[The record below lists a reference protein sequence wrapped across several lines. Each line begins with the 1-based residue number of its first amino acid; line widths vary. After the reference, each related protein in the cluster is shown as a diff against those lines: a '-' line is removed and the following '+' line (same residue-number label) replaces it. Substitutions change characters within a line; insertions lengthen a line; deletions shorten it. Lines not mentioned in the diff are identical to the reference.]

1 MPFLDFDRTPLLLL
15 GLVAVLMLGLEA
27 WRRASARAR
36 AHKAEIE
43 TLHARIETLR
53 DEKWEIAEREERYRD
68 LVRAQGD
75 VIIRKD
81 LRGRLTYV
89 NDVFCDTF
97 GKLRTEV
104 IGNTFLPDLPEGERP
119 RMLAS
124 FSGLSMPPH
133 RIRYDERALTTRG
146 PRCIAWEEFAIRD
159 EDGKLVEIQAV
170 GRDVTERKDAE
181 EKLAVA
187 LEQAK
192 EANRAKSLFLATMSH
207 EIRTPMNGVIGMTK
221 LLLDTKLD
229 PAQRSYAEAVRA
241 SGEALLNIINDIL
254 DYSKIEAGKVTLE
267 EAAFDPRRVLESV
280 AELLAPRAFDK
291 GLEIVTEISP
301 AVPRMLM
308 GDEARIRQILLNLA
322 GNAIKFTVSGGVVL
336 RLSRTAVPA
345 QGAQRSD
352 SKRVGL
358 VLEVEDTGIGMD
370 EQARE
375 HIFDDFAQA
384 DQSHARRYEG
394 TGLGLAI
401 TKRLV
406 GAMEGRIDVESEEGR
421 GSIFRAHLP
430 LRLALGQ
437 HDGPAPTP
445 LSGLSV
451 IVLNDPPL
459 VGAAL
464 ARAAS
469 AAGADTRL
477 VTDREGLLRALD
489 AGPVDIFIC
498 PIDGSAGD
506 GAALAA
512 HARGRVPGLGTLMLL
527 RPQDRDRLVALT
539 QGPDAPFDGYLI
551 RPVRAASLV
560 ARLTALRVRHWMP
573 GVGAP
578 ATHDYD
584 DTVIEDDMMPPRA
597 PVIGT
602 APLTVLVA
610 EDNEIN
616 ALLTRTLLEHTGHT
630 VRLARNGAEAVAA
643 LEADAAR
650 EIDLVL
656 MDLHMPGMDGF
667 AATARIR
674 ELETPHAAIPII
686 ALTANAMADDRQ
698 ACLDAGMDDYL
709 SKPVAAEALDDM
721 LARWAG
727 RRSPRAHASG
737 EKANRA

>member
-1 MPFLDFDRTPLLLL
+1 
-15 GLVAVLMLGLEA
+15 
-27 WRRASARAR
+27 
-36 AHKAEIE
+36 
-43 TLHARIETLR
+43 
-53 DEKWEIAEREERYRD
+53 
-68 LVRAQGD
+68 
-75 VIIRKD
+75 
-81 LRGRLTYV
+81 
-89 NDVFCDTF
+89 
-97 GKLRTEV
+97 
-104 IGNTFLPDLPEGERP
+104 
-119 RMLAS
+119 
-124 FSGLSMPPH
+124 
-133 RIRYDERALTTRG
+133 
-146 PRCIAWEEFAIRD
+146 
-159 EDGKLVEIQAV
+159 
-170 GRDVTERKDAE
+170 
-181 EKLAVA
+181 
-187 LEQAK
+187 
-192 EANRAKSLFLATMSH
+192 
-207 EIRTPMNGVIGMTK
+207 
-221 LLLDTKLD
+221 
-229 PAQRSYAEAVRA
+229 
-241 SGEALLNIINDIL
+241 
-254 DYSKIEAGKVTLE
+254 
-267 EAAFDPRRVLESV
+267 
-280 AELLAPRAFDK
+280 
-291 GLEIVTEISP
+291 
-301 AVPRMLM
+301 
-308 GDEARIRQILLNLA
+308 
-322 GNAIKFTVSGGVVL
+322 
-336 RLSRTAVPA
+336 
-345 QGAQRSD
+345 
-352 SKRVGL
+352 
-358 VLEVEDTGIGMD
+358 
-370 EQARE
+370 
-375 HIFDDFAQA
+375 
-384 DQSHARRYEG
+384 
-394 TGLGLAI
+394 
-401 TKRLV
+401 
-406 GAMEGRIDVESEEGR
+406 
-421 GSIFRAHLP
+421 
-430 LRLALGQ
+430 
-437 HDGPAPTP
+437 
-445 LSGLSV
+445 
-451 IVLNDPPL
+451 
-459 VGAAL
+459 
-464 ARAAS
+464 
-469 AAGADTRL
+469 
-477 VTDREGLLRALD
+477 
-489 AGPVDIFIC
+489 C

>member
-1 MPFLDFDRTPLLLL
+1 MSFLDFDQTPVFLL
-15 GLVAVLMLGLEA
+15 GLAAVFLLGAEA

-36 AHKAEIE
+36 AHLAEIE
-43 TLHARIETLR
+43 TLQARIETLR

-81 LRGRLTYV
+81 LQGRLTYV
-89 NDVFCDTF
+89 NDIFCDTF

-104 IGNTFLPDLPEGERP
+104 IGRTFVPDLPEGERP

-124 FSGLSMPPH
+124 FSGLSMPPY
-133 RIRYDERALTTRG
+133 RIRFDERTLTTRG
-146 PRCIAWEEFAIRD
+146 PRWIAWEEFAIRD
-159 EDGKLVEIQAV
+159 EDGRLVEIQSV
-170 GRDVTERKDAE
+170 GRDVTDRKEAE
-181 EKLAVA
+181 EKLGVA

-221 LLLDTKLD
+221 LLLDTRLD

-254 DYSKIEAGKVTLE
+254 DYSKIEAGKVTLDD
-267 EAAFDPRRVLESV
+267 APFDPRAVLESV

-291 GLEIVTEISP
+291 RLEIVTEIAPS
-301 AVPRMLM
+301 VPRLVM

-322 GNAIKFTVSGGVVL
+322 GNAVKFTVEGGVAL
-336 RLSRTAVPA
+336 RLSRVEHP
-345 QGAQRSD
+345 QRD
-352 SKRVGL
+352 NRRDTRGEL
-358 VLEVEDTGIGMD
+358 LLEVEDTGIGMD
-370 EQARE
+370 EHARE

-401 TKRLV
+401 TRRLV
-406 GAMEGRIDVESEEGR
+406 LAMGGRIEVESEEGR
-421 GSIFRAHLP
+421 GSVFRVHLP

-437 HDGPAPTP
+437 HEAPAPAP
-445 LSGLSV
+445 LAGLNV
-451 IVLNDPPL
+451 LILNDRPL

-469 AAGADTRL
+469 AAGAEAHL
-477 VTDREGLLRALD
+477 VRDVVALERALD
-489 AGPVDIFIC
+489 AASFDIFIC
-498 PIDGSAGD
+498 PIDGAAGD
-506 GAALAA
+506 GAALATR
-512 HARGRVPGLGTLMLL
+512 ARARAPGIGTLMLL
-527 RPQDRDRLVALT
+527 RPEDRARLAELT
-539 QGPDAPFDGYLI
+539 GGASAPFDGYLV
-551 RPVRAASLV
+551 RPVRASSLV
-560 ARLTALRVRHWMP
+560 ARLTALRVRGWMP
-573 GVGAP
+573 GIGAP

-584 DTVIEDDMMPPRA
+584 DAIEADDPPPQA
-597 PVIGT
+597 SVNDGV
-602 APLTVLVA
+602 APLHILVA
-610 EDNEIN
+610 EDNDIN
-616 ALLTRTLLEHTGHT
+616 ALLTRTLLEHAGHK
-630 VRLARNGAEAVAA
+630 VQLARNGTEALAA
-643 LEADAAR
+643 LEADTGN

-667 AATARIR
+667 EATARIR
-674 ELETPHAAIPII
+674 ALDRSHARLPVI

-698 ACLDAGMDDYL
+698 VCLDAGMDDYL
-709 SKPVAAEALDDM
+709 SKPVAAEALAAM

-727 RRSPRAHASG
+727 RPSPHGAAG
-737 EKANRA
+737 EKANHA